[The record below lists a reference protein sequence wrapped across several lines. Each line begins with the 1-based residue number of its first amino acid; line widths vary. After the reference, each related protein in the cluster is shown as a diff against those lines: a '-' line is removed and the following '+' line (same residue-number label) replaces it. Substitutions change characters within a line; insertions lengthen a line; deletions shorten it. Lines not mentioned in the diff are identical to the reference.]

1 MVLPCRLG
9 LTPQSVNTS
18 ALPSAQTQSRK
29 AQYATVLLTGS
40 GKKSCCNQLSSP
52 VTNYIGTEQSWL
64 MLVPPY
70 NRNMIPQDFI
80 QQLLARVDIVE
91 VIDKHV
97 KLKKS
102 GQNYSA
108 CCPFHNEKSPSFS
121 VSPTKQFYHCFG
133 CGVHGTA
140 ISFLMDCNGMGFREA
155 VQELAESAGMTL
167 PTEANRAEAMERA
180 QEASS
185 LGEFMTAAMNFYRR
199 ELKKTPKAIEYFK
212 SRGLTGEIAAKF
224 GLGYSPDDWQALKG
238 AVGDYT
244 ATALVECG
252 LVIDNDEGKRYDR
265 FRDRVMFPIL
275 DQRGNVIGF
284 GGRVIGPGEPKYLNS
299 PETPLFEKGR
309 ELYGLYQA
317 RRAIRDSQTAIVV
330 EGYMDVV
337 ALAQNGV
344 ENAVA
349 TLGTATT
356 PMHVQKLLRMVD
368 NLVFCFDG
376 DKAGQRAAWRALEQ
390 SLPVVVDGKDVRFL
404 FLPEED
410 DPDTFVRRLGKD
422 AFVAEVG
429 KAKHLSA
436 FLFEELSAQVDLA
449 NEEGRTRLLML
460 AKPLLSQITA
470 PALSLMLQ
478 RKLADI
484 VGLGVVEIQRL
495 IPVAAGI
502 GTAATNPAQPPRGSH
517 SGSQSKSRGIGE
529 FGKWKVRGPEPGA
542 PAPRRKIPPAG
553 PGAQLIARMLLKPAL
568 AGRFDVAIDD
578 HDESS
583 VRSACRVAAYLRD
596 HDFDV
601 SQAQLIEHFRGT
613 EDEVEIDRAA
623 LQPLL
628 TDLDSNKPDFDLDA
642 EFDAALTTLRDG
654 AIAAKKKRA
663 LKKRAKEMGLE

>member
-1 MVLPCRLG
+1 MV
-9 LTPQSVNTS
+9 
-18 ALPSAQTQSRK
+18 
-29 AQYATVLLTGS
+29 
-40 GKKSCCNQLSSP
+40 
-52 VTNYIGTEQSWL
+52 
-64 MLVPPY
+64 
-70 NRNMIPQDFI
+70 PQDFI
-80 QQLLARVDIVE
+80 QQLLARVDIVD

-140 ISFLMDCNGMGFREA
+140 ISFMMEYSGMGFRDA
-155 VQELAESAGMTL
+155 VKELAEGVGMTL
-167 PTEANRAEAMERA
+167 PVEANREESIERA
-180 QEASS
+180 QVAATLTEVM
-185 LGEFMTAAMNFYRR
+185 LAAMNFYRR

-224 GLGYSPDDWQALKG
+224 GLGYAPDDWQGLKA
-238 AVGDYT
+238 AVDDYT
-244 ATALVECG
+244 TSTLAECG

-284 GGRVIGPGEPKYLNS
+284 GGRIIGKGEPKYLNS

-309 ELYGLYQA
+309 ELYGLFHA
-317 RRAIRDSQTAIVV
+317 RRAIRDTQTAIVV

-344 ENAVA
+344 ENVVA

-356 PMHVQKLLRMVD
+356 PTHVQKLLRMAD

-390 SLPVVVDGKDVRFL
+390 SLPVLVDGKDVRFL
-404 FLPEED
+404 FLPQED

-422 AFVAEVG
+422 AFLEEL
-429 KAKHLSA
+429 KRAKHLSS
-436 FLFEELSAQVDLA
+436 FLFDELSAQVDLG

-460 AKPLLSQITA
+460 AKPLLSQISA

-495 IPVAAGI
+495 IPVAAGSKPSSS
-502 GTAATNPAQPPRGSH
+502 GPDGAARPRGETPSTNKGV
-517 SGSQSKSRGIGE
+517 GSKGN
-529 FGKWKVRGPEPGA
+529 FGKWKTRGPEPGA
-542 PAPRRKIPPAG
+542 PAPRRKTAPSG
-553 PGAQLIARMLLKPAL
+553 TSAQLIARMLLKPGL
-568 AGRFDVAIDD
+568 AGRFDVVADD

-583 VRSACRVAAYLRD
+583 VGSACRVAAYIRD
-596 HDFDV
+596 HDFEV
-601 SQAQLIEHFRGT
+601 TQAQLMEHFRGS
-613 EDEVEIDRAA
+613 EDEAEINRAA

-628 TDLDSNKPDFDLDA
+628 TDLDTNKPDFDLDA
-642 EFDAALTTLRDG
+642 EFDGALAKLREE
-654 AIAAKKKRA
+654 AIAERKKREQQ
-663 LKKRAKEMGLE
+663 KRAQEMGLG

>member
-1 MVLPCRLG
+1 
-9 LTPQSVNTS
+9 
-18 ALPSAQTQSRK
+18 
-29 AQYATVLLTGS
+29 
-40 GKKSCCNQLSSP
+40 
-52 VTNYIGTEQSWL
+52 
-64 MLVPPY
+64 
-70 NRNMIPQDFI
+70 MIPQDFL

-140 ISFLMDCNGMGFREA
+140 ISFLMEYSGTGFREA
-155 VQELAESAGMTL
+155 VQELAEGVGMTL
-167 PTEANRAEAMERA
+167 PAEANRAEAIERA

-185 LGEFMTAAMNFYRR
+185 LGEFMSAAMNFYRS
-199 ELKKTPKAIEYFK
+199 ELKKSPKAIEYFK
-212 SRGLTGEIAAKF
+212 SRGLSGEIAAKF
-224 GLGYSPDDWQALKG
+224 ALGYSPDDWQGLKG
-238 AVGDYT
+238 AVEDYT
-244 ATALVECG
+244 AAALAECG

-390 SLPVVVDGKDVRFL
+390 SLPVIVDGKDVRFL
-404 FLPEED
+404 FLPQED
-410 DPDTFVRRLGKD
+410 DPDTFVRRLGKE
-422 AFVAEVG
+422 AFLAEVTN
-429 KAKHLSA
+429 ATHLST

-470 PALSLMLQ
+470 PSLSLMLQ

-495 IPVAAGI
+495 IPVAAGNVSP
-502 GTAATNPAQPPRGSH
+502 AANSTKNTAQPSHGSD
-517 SGSQSKSRGIGE
+517 GNSQSKGSYKGQ
-529 FGKWKVRGPEPGA
+529 FGKWKARGPAPGA

-553 PGAQLIARMLLKPAL
+553 PGAQLIARMLLKPEL
-568 AGRFDVAIDD
+568 AGRFDITIDD

-583 VRSACRVAAYLRD
+583 VHSACRVAAFIRD
-596 HDFDV
+596 HDFEV
-601 SQAQLIEHFRGT
+601 NQAQLIEHFRGT
-613 EDEVEIDRAA
+613 EDEPEIDRAA

-642 EFDAALTTLRDG
+642 EFDAALATLRDG
-654 AIAAKKKRA
+654 AIAAQKKREQNA
-663 LKKRAKEMGLE
+663 RAKEMGLE

>member
-1 MVLPCRLG
+1 
-9 LTPQSVNTS
+9 
-18 ALPSAQTQSRK
+18 
-29 AQYATVLLTGS
+29 
-40 GKKSCCNQLSSP
+40 
-52 VTNYIGTEQSWL
+52 
-64 MLVPPY
+64 
-70 NRNMIPQDFI
+70 MIPQDFI
-80 QQLLARVDIVE
+80 QQLLARVEIVD

-121 VSPTKQFYHCFG
+121 VSPAKQFYHCFG

-140 ISFLMDCNGMGFREA
+140 ISFLMEYNGTGFREA
-155 VQELAESAGMTL
+155 VQELAEGVGMIL
-167 PTEANRAEAMERA
+167 PAETNSAEAIERA
-180 QEASS
+180 QAASS
-185 LGEFMTAAMNFYRR
+185 LGEFMTAAMNFYRL

-224 GLGYSPDDWQALKG
+224 GLGYSPDDWQGLKG
-238 AVGDYT
+238 AVEDYT
-244 ATALVECG
+244 STALVECG

-265 FRDRVMFPIL
+265 FRDRVMFPII

-317 RRAIRDSQTAIVV
+317 RRAIRDAQTAIVV

-390 SLPVVVDGKDVRFL
+390 SLPLLVDGKDVRFL
-404 FLPEED
+404 FLPQED
-410 DPDTFVRRLGKD
+410 DPDTFVRRVGRD
-422 AFVAEVG
+422 AFLAEVAN
-429 KAKHLSA
+429 AKHLST

-460 AKPLLSQITA
+460 AKPLLTQIAA

-495 IPVAAGI
+495 IPVAAGSVAS
-502 GTAATNPAQPPRGSH
+502 AANLAQNSAQPSPSAD
-517 SGSQSKSRGIGE
+517 SGVQSKGGRRGE
-529 FGKWKVRGPEPGA
+529 FGKWKARGPEPGA

-578 HDESS
+578 RDESS
-583 VRSACRVAAYLRD
+583 VRSACRVAAYIRD
-596 HDFDV
+596 HDFEV
-601 SQAQLIEHFRGT
+601 NQAQLIEHFRGT
-613 EDEVEIDRAA
+613 EDEAEIDRAA

-628 TDLDSNKPDFDLDA
+628 ADLDSNKPDFDLDA
-642 EFDAALTTLRDG
+642 EFDAVLATLRDG
-654 AIAAKKKRA
+654 AIAAQKRREQS
-663 LKKRAKEMGLE
+663 KRAKEMGLE